1 VTDENKQ
8 QPTDPEPQ
16 PSAASKTGMDQV
28 AKYSEL
34 ALIMPAGCAGGYIV
48 GAYLDGKFH
57 THWMFLAGLALGFV
71 GGFAQVIRIA
81 MKSSK

>member
-1 VTDENKQ
+1 MTDEKKQ
-8 QPTDPEPQ
+8 QPPEPERSQ
-16 PSAASKTGMDQV
+16 SAANKTGMDQL

-34 ALIMPAGCAGGYIV
+34 ALIMPAGCFGGYII

>member
-1 VTDENKQ
+1 MTDENK
-8 QPTDPEPQ
+8 PDSTKPKRP
-16 PSAASKTGMDQV
+16 PSPANKTGMDQV

-34 ALIMPAGCAGGYIV
+34 ALIMPAGCFGGYII
-48 GAYLDGKFH
+48 GAYLDSKFH
-57 THWMFLAGLALGFV
+57 THWMFLVGLALGFV

>member
-1 VTDENKQ
+1 MSDENK
-8 QPTDPEPQ
+8 PEKSERE
-16 PSAASKTGMDQV
+16 PSPATKTGMDQI

-34 ALIMPAGCAGGYIV
+34 AMLMPAGCFGGWII

-57 THWMFLAGLALGFV
+57 THWMFLAGLALGFI

-81 MKSSK
+81 LKNSK